1 MIRLLAF
8 VAVSLIS
15 ATVSAQAALNVFAC
29 EPEWAALATELGGG
43 DVSVFSATT
52 ARQDPHQVQAR
63 PALIARLRSADLVVC
78 TGSELEIGWM
88 PVLLRQAAN
97 GRVQPGTPGYF
108 EASRFVRML
117 EVPAVLDR
125 AMGDI
130 HPGGN
135 PHIQTSPLNIRAV
148 ADALARRLSEVDSS
162 RAAAYTQRRE
172 AFLKRWDDALMRWQ
186 GQAAPLKGVRFVGYH
201 KEWIYLAGWLGM
213 EEAATIQ
220 PKPGVPPGSAYLA
233 QLLDELPRRNI
244 RLVVYS
250 AYQDPRASEFIAE
263 KTGLPLV
270 LLPFTVGGT
279 DGAANLFA
287 LFDDTV
293 TRLLAGLEKA
303 PAR

>member
-1 MIRLLAF
+1 MRRFALLVLLLLAP
-8 VAVSLIS
+8 
-15 ATVSAQAALNVFAC
+15 ATAHAALNVYAC
-29 EPEWAALATELGGG
+29 EPEWAALATELGGD
-43 DVSVFSATT
+43 DVKVFAATT
-52 ARQDPHQVQAR
+52 ARQDPHQIQAR
-63 PALIARLRSADLVVC
+63 PALIARLRNADLVVC

-108 EASRFVRML
+108 EATRYVRML

-135 PHIQTSPLNIRAV
+135 PHIQTSAPNIRAV
-148 ADALARRLSEVDSS
+148 AVALAGRLAEVDAPH
-162 RAAAYTQRRE
+162 AAAYAQRRDT
-172 AFLKRWDDALMRWQ
+172 FLKRWDEAMARWQ
-186 GQAAPLKGVRFVGYH
+186 TQAAPLKGAHFVSYH
-201 KEWIYLAGWLGM
+201 REWVYLATWLGM
-213 EEAATIQ
+213 EESITIE

-233 QLLDELPRRNI
+233 QVLDDAPRRNA
-244 RLVVYS
+244 RLVVYA
-250 AYQDPRASEFIAE
+250 AYQDARAPSFVAE

-279 DGAANLFA
+279 DGAATLFG

-293 TRLLAGLEKA
+293 ARLLAGLEKS